1 MEDKA
6 WNYIRVPPPLMK
18 HIWPKPITTDAFEFV
33 FLREH
38 PSRTVANSDD
48 PPDSFHSKDL
58 FEPHKSLPRSWKYLG
73 RLDDRIT
80 LINGEKV
87 LPLPIEGRIRKSA
100 LVKEAVV
107 FGVGKSIPG
116 LLLYRAE
123 AARGLQD
130 EAFVSSVWPEIET
143 ANAAA
148 EGFSQI
154 SRNMVVPM
162 PYGIEIPTTDK
173 GSIIRARLYDSY
185 QREISH
191 AYASLEGYSGGT
203 LKLSLHD
210 LTEYLIELARK
221 VVGPQVTNS
230 SDDLF
235 TLGMNSLQAIQM
247 RGNIVRDLDLGG
259 NIVKLGQNVVFEQGN
274 LENLARY
281 LDNLR
286 LNVDMVAEKPIKA
299 MEKLISKFSVIPDRR
314 SGSADPPEK
323 HVVVSCQCHSAAQ
336 SLIKIQALTGATGGL
351 GAHKLAQLLERPN
364 VSKVYCLIRGP
375 DGFERLQRTFEHL
388 QLTIHPKEKIF
399 ILTSEL
405 SAPKL
410 GLDDASYTSLLN
422 QVTHVIH
429 CAWPVNFQLALSA
442 FEPSIQGLQNLL
454 QLSLDVAFATP
465 ARFLF
470 CSSIAAALGSPPG
483 ALIPEEPIHDLAQAS
498 DTGYGQSKLVG
509 ERIVQAA
516 VLDAGA
522 NAAVLRIGQ
531 VVGGM
536 KSGWWN
542 DKEMVPMI
550 IRSALTMGVLPEVM
564 GTCEWLP
571 VDTAA
576 RGIIQIA
583 GLEPD
588 IELSTDWAAEHNYR
602 PQLEISTNQPLLAP
616 AHPRLVYN
624 LISPHAFSWTKDLLP
639 ALSRAGISFR
649 PVSLATWIHQLR
661 NLSLT
666 ETGDATNSAAAADP
680 DRNPAIKLVD
690 FIEKSFQTDD
700 AARESE
706 IKFES
711 KETQG
716 VAPALRQAPMVIES
730 GLLAKMVK
738 AWLQR
743 WTPVEY

>member
-1 MEDKA
+1 M
-6 WNYIRVPPPLMK
+6 
-18 HIWPKPITTDAFEFV
+18 
-33 FLREH
+33 
-38 PSRTVANSDD
+38 
-48 PPDSFHSKDL
+48 
-58 FEPHKSLPRSWKYLG
+58 
-73 RLDDRIT
+73 
-80 LINGEKV
+80 
-87 LPLPIEGRIRKSA
+87 
-100 LVKEAVV
+100 
-107 FGVGKSIPG
+107 
-116 LLLYRAE
+116 
-123 AARGLQD
+123 
-130 EAFVSSVWPEIET
+130 
-143 ANAAA
+143 
-148 EGFSQI
+148 
-154 SRNMVVPM
+154 
-162 PYGIEIPTTDK
+162 
-173 GSIIRARLYDSY
+173 
-185 QREISH
+185 
-191 AYASLEGYSGGT
+191 
-203 LKLSLHD
+203 
-210 LTEYLIELARK
+210 
-221 VVGPQVTNS
+221 
-230 SDDLF
+230 
-235 TLGMNSLQAIQM
+235 
-247 RGNIVRDLDLGG
+247 
-259 NIVKLGQNVVFEQGN
+259 
-274 LENLARY
+274 
-281 LDNLR
+281 
-286 LNVDMVAEKPIKA
+286 
-299 MEKLISKFSVIPDRR
+299 
-314 SGSADPPEK
+314 
-323 HVVVSCQCHSAAQ
+323 
-336 SLIKIQALTGATGGL
+336 
-351 GAHKLAQLLERPN
+351 AQLLERPN
-364 VSKVYCLIRGP
+364 VSKVYCLIKGP
-375 DGFERLQRTFEHL
+375 DGSERLQRTFEHL
-388 QLTIHPKEKIF
+388 QLTIHAKEKIS

-410 GLDDASYTSLLN
+410 GLDDASYTSLLP

-429 CAWPVNFQLALSA
+429 CAWPVNFQLALTA

-470 CSSIAAALGSPPG
+470 CSSIAAASGSPPG
-483 ALIPEEPIHDLAQAS
+483 ALIPEAPIHDLAQAS

-509 ERIVQAA
+509 ERIVEAA

-550 IRSALTMGVLPEVM
+550 IRSALSMGVLPEVM

-576 RGIIQIA
+576 RSIIQIA

-588 IELSTDWAAEHNYR
+588 VELSTDWTAEHNDR

-616 AHPRLVYN
+616 AHTRLVYN

-690 FIEKSFQTDD
+690 FIEKSFQTEDS
-700 AARESE
+700 ARESE

-711 KETQG
+711 KETQR

-743 WTPVEY
+743 WTTVEY